1 MHGCCL
7 KWFEFA
13 VSGHRSDSGGR
24 NRAAGRRGL
33 VWLRRGSLFLHRGDA
48 RRRDRLYRGGQK
60 RKRSDLRWRLMRLGQ
75 SVFSGVLSFCCLVLL
90 IETNHFGY
98 WNLGNCAE
106 LA

>member
-1 MHGCCL
+1 MNGCCL

-33 VWLRRGSLFLHRGDA
+33 VYVRRGSLFLHRGDA

-60 RKRSDLRWRLMRLGQ
+60 RKRSEAQAVRPTVAANAVRAISFFMCFILL
-75 SVFSGVLSFCCLVLL
+75 LSCFVD
-90 IETNHFGY
+90 
-98 WNLGNCAE
+98 
-106 LA
+106 